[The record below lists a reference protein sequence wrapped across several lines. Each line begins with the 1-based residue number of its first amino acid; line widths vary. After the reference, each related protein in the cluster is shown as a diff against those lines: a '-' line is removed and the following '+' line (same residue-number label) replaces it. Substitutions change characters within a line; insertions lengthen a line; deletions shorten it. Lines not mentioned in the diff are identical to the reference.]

1 MSCARGS
8 REPLKVLVHEWSD
21 QSDPLTVHR
30 EGRTHLEQRET
41 QDVLCGIKATTGRL
55 WAPFT
60 SSLSYIFM
68 SILTNFHQV
77 PIKFLVEEA
86 PFSALLEGTW
96 DS

>member
-41 QDVLCGIKATTGRL
+41 QGTEQAMTIAAIL
-55 WAPFT
+55 W
-60 SSLSYIFM
+60 
-68 SILTNFHQV
+68 V
-77 PIKFLVEEA
+77 K
-86 PFSALLEGTW
+86 
-96 DS
+96 